1 MTLTK
6 KGVAYLVIAYFFIG
20 LSLVLRETALTA
32 FVIPTALL
40 LVLSSHVPEAPDLKV
55 ARRIC
60 PRRSFGDEDIDVS
73 VEIYN
78 NSDEMVNELEFED
91 QTSEQLNVDAGTR
104 TLTTHIRPHERV
116 EFSYRI
122 SAPRRGNYV
131 LGPILLRRA
140 DVMQF
145 HEYKSV
151 VPIRDEVTVMPKIE
165 KLGPIALRARRVGQW
180 PGVVPS
186 RRTGLGTEFF
196 ESRPYEPG
204 DELRRINW
212 KASAKVGVLMT
223 NEFEGEQVTD
233 VLVVVDGSEGTLSRL
248 FDFDVAEFEL
258 SLAASLCSQLI
269 NQGNRVG
276 LSVYS
281 AVRTWV
287 DPGFGKRHLLRLLN
301 GLAVANPGRAS
312 IPLQY
317 AVESVIVSMVAAKS
331 VVAFISPLMDDQ
343 IVQVIANLAARGY
356 EIMCF
361 TPAASVNSG
370 GMTQPQVLARKILT
384 LERRVKMAEVAEV
397 ARLIE
402 FSPQLDLRHELRRSK
417 PRQRA

>member
-6 KGVAYLVIAYFFIG
+6 KGVAYLVMAYFFIG

-40 LVLSSHVPEAPDLKV
+40 LLFSSHVPQAPDLKV
-55 ARRIC
+55 ARRIN
-60 PRRSFGDEDIDVS
+60 PQRSFGGEDIDVT
-73 VEIYN
+73 VDIYN
-78 NSDEMVNELEFED
+78 NSDNTVNELELED
-91 QTSEQLNVDAGTR
+91 QIPEPLIADAGTR
-104 TLTTHIRPHERV
+104 TLTTDLRPHERV
-116 EFSYRI
+116 EFGYRI
-122 SAPRRGNYV
+122 SAPRRGYYV

-145 HEYKSV
+145 HEHKGE
-151 VPIRDEVTVMPKIE
+151 VPIRDELTVMPKIE

-180 PGVVPS
+180 PGLVPS
-186 RRTGLGTEFF
+186 RRTGPGTEFF

-212 KASAKVGVLMT
+212 KASAKVGALIT

-233 VLVVVDGSEGTLSRL
+233 VLVVVDGSEGTLSKL

-287 DPGFGKRHLLRLLN
+287 DPGFGKRQLLRLLN

-317 AVESVIVSMVAAKS
+317 AVESVIVSMIAANS
-331 VVAFISPLMDDQ
+331 VVLFISPLLDDQ
-343 IVQVIANLAARGY
+343 IVQVMVNLATRGY

-361 TPAASVNSG
+361 TPATAANLEG
-370 GMTQPQVLARKILT
+370 ITQPEILARKILA
-384 LERRVKMAEVAEV
+384 LERRIKMAEVAEV

-402 FSPQLDLRHELRRSK
+402 FSPQLDLRYELRRWR

>member
-6 KGVAYLVIAYFFIG
+6 KGVVYLVIAYSFIG
-20 LSLVLRETALTA
+20 LSLILKESALTA

-40 LVLSSHVPEAPDLKV
+40 LLISSHVSRPPELKV
-55 ARRIC
+55 TRRIY
-60 PRRSFGDEDIDVS
+60 PQRSFGDEDIDVR
-73 VEIYN
+73 VEVNN
-78 NSDEMVNELEFED
+78 NSNRTVNELDLED
-91 QTSEQLNVDAGTR
+91 QIPESLTMGVGTR
-104 TLTTHIRPHERV
+104 TLTTYLRPHEQV

-122 SAPRRGNYV
+122 SAPRRGSYA
-131 LGPILLRRA
+131 LGPILLRRS
-140 DVMQF
+140 DFMQF
-145 HEYKSV
+145 HEYKGELPV
-151 VPIRDEVTVMPKIE
+151 RDELTVMPKIE
-165 KLGPIALRARRVGQW
+165 KLGPIALRAQRVGQW
-180 PGVVPS
+180 PGLVPS
-186 RRTGLGTEFF
+186 RRTGSGTEFF
-196 ESRPYEPG
+196 ESRPYALG

-212 KASAKVGVLMT
+212 KASAKAGVLIT
-223 NEFEGEQVTD
+223 NAYEGEQVTD
-233 VLVVVDGSEGTLSRL
+233 VLVVVDGSEETLSRV

-287 DPGFGKRHLLRLLN
+287 DPGFGKRQLLRLLN
-301 GLAVANPGRAS
+301 GLAVASPGRAS

-331 VVAFISPLMDDQ
+331 VVVFISPLMDDQ
-343 IVQVIANLAARGY
+343 IVRVMTNLATRGY

-361 TPAASVNSG
+361 TPATVVDLA
-370 GMTQPQVLARKILT
+370 GMAESEVLARRILAV
-384 LERRVKMAEVAEV
+384 ERRIKMAEVAEV

-402 FSPQLDLRHELRRSK
+402 FSPRLDIKQELRRWK